1 MSIPK
6 FHLVTEWDLDM
17 YVQYFH
23 SFRYSCG
30 EIILISENQSL
41 PNVINLLMI
50 HETTKNCIVNI
61 MLWPVLQPVFLQI
74 TYSHHTAH
82 WRSHVLANMGHA
94 PPPWSIQIS
103 RHMYRI
109 TEI

>member
-41 PNVINLLMI
+41 PNVIKLLMI

-74 TYSHHTAH
+74 TYSHHTAVG
-82 WRSHVLANMGHA
+82 VLSYSQQLSIYI
-94 PPPWSIQIS
+94 PSIETIQI
-103 RHMYRI
+103 
-109 TEI
+109 T